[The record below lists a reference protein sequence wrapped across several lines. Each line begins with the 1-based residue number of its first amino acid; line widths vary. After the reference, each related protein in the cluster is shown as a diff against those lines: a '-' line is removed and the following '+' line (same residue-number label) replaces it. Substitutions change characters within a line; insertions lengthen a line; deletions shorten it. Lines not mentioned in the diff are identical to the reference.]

1 MKSYPVRDYSTN
13 HFEFWSEFWHHHP
26 WFLCHLSGKASTGR
40 CIVQASGIG
49 CSLQLAGTKLK
60 NVDTLAPTMTKSQSW
75 CQSLGASRRC
85 QSMSR
90 RAASLSKADPFEPQ
104 SGNHVDVSKNRGT
117 PKWMV
122 YNGKPLLK
130 WMIWGYPYFWKHPC
144 HVKGFA
150 CFCFSIAPNDF
161 RNALC
166 PAVSNW
172 GRVAQ
177 WIFFSRH
184 KKPTIGWDH
193 GKVAG
198 IWDVNQPGLVYGFC
212 FRWSQWHDG
221 YHWNDFGCKLTTK
234 GWMELNGFF
243 FACFRDCRCVWKTK
257 LGGGFKDFL
266 LSPLFG
272 EDSHFD

>member
-1 MKSYPVRDYSTN
+1 M
-13 HFEFWSEFWHHHP
+13 H
-26 WFLCHLSGKASTGR
+26 CTGLR
-40 CIVQASGIG
+40 HW
-49 CSLQLAGTKLK
+49 LQLTAGRDQIA

-75 CQSLGASRRC
+75 CHSLGASRRC

-90 RAASLSKADPFEPQ
+90 RAASLSKVDPFEPQ
-104 SGNHVDVSKNRGT
+104 SGYHVDVSKNRGFP

-130 WMIWGYPYFWKHPC
+130 WMMWGVPLFLETPMSC
-144 HVKGFA
+144 QGF
-150 CFCFSIAPNDF
+150 CMFLFFQWFSE
-161 RNALC
+161 C
-166 PAVSNW
+166 PIRAVSNW
-172 GRVAQ
+172 GRFTQ

-234 GWMELNGFF
+234 GWMELNGLFF
-243 FACFRDCRCVWKTK
+243 VCFRDCRCVWKTK
-257 LGGGFKDFL
+257 TCCFSYRTLIHGGFGEWWKKVVGWIW
-266 LSPLFG
+266 LSL
-272 EDSHFD
+272 